1 MQYLQCIRSCSKL
14 LHILTYWTHMTSLKL
29 VQRILVF
36 GTTSRKWL
44 LGYFMGLSG
53 RVNVFPY
60 YKCGDWGTENLGV
73 LARSRGMAGKAEQ
86 VRYCQ
91 RHSPDRQLWLGASL
105 TALRT
110 SIELHWQL
118 TLFQQTALPLP
129 SSLPPLLPT
138 SFFLLP
144 FLPSS
149 LLSPSPPQ
157 TSDLQC
163 NCKSNALTGVF
174 PTLVFTSWRTQTQ
187 RSWRM

>member
-1 MQYLQCIRSCSKL
+1 
-14 LHILTYWTHMTSLKL
+14 MTSLKL

-91 RHSPDRQLWLGASL
+91 RHSPDRQLWLRASL
-105 TALRT
+105 TALPHFHRAAD
-110 SIELHWQL
+110 SLHSSNK
-118 TLFQQTALPLP
+118 LP
-129 SSLPPLLPT
+129 SL
-138 SFFLLP
+138 FLLP
-144 FLPSS
+144 FLPFS
-149 LLSPSPPQ
+149 LPLFSFFLSFLPPSFPPLLHRPQ
-157 TSDLQC
+157 TSNAIAKAMLSQVFSPSWCLHLGEPKHKDLEGC
-163 NCKSNALTGVF
+163 RDFHSVTEITFNSNNLIIKV
-174 PTLVFTSWRTQTQ
+174 Q
-187 RSWRM
+187 